1 VDDPRWHGGN
11 ERYVIGKGMG
21 QVTEALL
28 RTPLYEEHLALG
40 ARMVP
45 FAGFEMPVQ
54 YAGIIDEHKAV
65 RSSAGI
71 FDICHMAEFRVFGF
85 EAFDALQN
93 IVTNDLHKIDE
104 LGRAVYTVMCD
115 EKGGIID
122 DLIVYHT
129 GDLEYLVIANA
140 ANRAADVEWITAH
153 LPHDVEFVDESDRT
167 GLIALQGPKAI
178 GIITE
183 LAGQEPPARFRIA
196 EGRLD
201 DMIPVL
207 LARTGY
213 TGEDGV
219 EIVCAAG
226 DAPAVWRMLLSFPE
240 VTPCGLGARDTL
252 RLEAGYPLHGTD
264 MDRSIDPISAGLGW
278 VVSFK
283 KGEFI
288 GRDVLA
294 AIKEAGPARKLVGL
308 TISEGV
314 PRHGYPV
321 LHEGVEVGSV
331 ASGTF
336 SPTLEHGIATAY
348 VPSALAEPGTC
359 LEIVARR
366 KTVSA
371 TVTRPPF
378 VTQTSLS
385 A

>member
-1 VDDPRWHGGN
+1 MSED
-11 ERYVIGKGMG
+11 
-21 QVTEALL
+21 LS

-54 YAGIIDEHKAV
+54 YAGIIEEHKAV
-65 RSSAGI
+65 RSSAGV
-71 FDICHMAEFRVFGF
+71 FDVCHMAEFRIFGF
-85 EAFDALQN
+85 EAFDALQKL
-93 IVTNDLHKIDE
+93 VTNDLHKIDE

-115 EKGGIID
+115 EGGGIID

-140 ANRAADVEWITAH
+140 SNRAVDAEWIAAH
-153 LPHDVEFVDESDRT
+153 LPADVEFVDESDRT
-167 GLIALQGPKAI
+167 GLLALQGPEAVR
-178 GIITE
+178 IITE
-183 LAGQEPPARFRIA
+183 LTGQEPPARFHIA
-196 EGRLD
+196 EARLD
-201 DMIPVL
+201 GTVPVL

-219 EIVCAAG
+219 EIVCAAS
-226 DAPAVWRMLLSFPE
+226 DAVAIWRMLLSYAE
-240 VTPCGLGARDTL
+240 ITPCGLGARDTL
-252 RLEAGYPLHGTD
+252 RLEMGYPLHGTD
-264 MDRSIDPISAGLGW
+264 MDRSVDPVSAGLSW
-278 VVSFK
+278 AVSFK

-288 GRDVLA
+288 GRDTVA
-294 AIKEAGPARKLVGL
+294 AIKEAGPVRRLVGL
-308 TISEGV
+308 TVSEGV

-321 LHEGVEVGSV
+321 LHDGVEVGTV

-348 VPSALAEPGTC
+348 VPSALAEAGTA
-359 LEIVARR
+359 LEIIARR
-366 KTVSA
+366 KNVSA

-378 VTQTSLS
+378 VTHTSLS

>member
-1 VDDPRWHGGN
+1 
-11 ERYVIGKGMG
+11 M
-21 QVTEALL
+21 TEALS

-85 EAFDALQN
+85 EAFAALQR
-93 IVTNDLHKIDE
+93 IVTNDLRKIDDI
-104 LGRAVYTVMCD
+104 GHAVYTMMCD
-115 EKGGIID
+115 EEGGIID

-140 ANRAADVEWITAH
+140 ANRAVDVEWITAH
-153 LPHDVEFVDESDRT
+153 LPADVEFVDESDRT
-167 GLIALQGPKAI
+167 GLIALQGPKAVA
-178 GIITE
+178 IITE
-183 LAGQEPPARFRIA
+183 LAGEDPPGRFHVGEA
-196 EGRLD
+196 RLD
-201 DMIPVL
+201 DTIPVL

-219 EIVCAAG
+219 EIVCAAT

-240 VTPCGLGARDTL
+240 ITPCGLGARDTL
-252 RLEAGYPLHGTD
+252 RLEMGYPLHGTD
-264 MDRSIDPISAGLGW
+264 MDRSIDPVSAGLAW
-278 VVSFK
+278 AVSLK

-288 GRDVLA
+288 GSEA
-294 AIKEAGPARKLVGL
+294 ISAIKEKGPERKLVGL
-308 TISEGV
+308 EVSEGI

-359 LEIVARR
+359 FEIVARR
-366 KTVSA
+366 KNLSA

-378 VTQTSLS
+378 VTHTSLS

>member
-1 VDDPRWHGGN
+1 
-11 ERYVIGKGMG
+11 M
-21 QVTEALL
+21 TEGLL

-45 FAGFEMPVQ
+45 FAGFDMPVQ
-54 YAGIIDEHKAV
+54 YAGIIDEHRAV

-71 FDICHMAEFRVFGF
+71 FDVCHMAEFRVFGF
-85 EAFDALQN
+85 QAFDALQAL
-93 IVTNDLHKIDE
+93 VSNDLHKIDE
-104 LGRAVYTVMCD
+104 MGKAVYTVMCD
-115 EKGGIID
+115 EDGGIID

-129 GDLEYLVIANA
+129 GDLEYLIIANA
-140 ANRAADVEWITAH
+140 SNRAVDAAWIAAH
-153 LPHDVEFVDESDRT
+153 LPEGVEFVDESDRT
-167 GLIALQGPKAI
+167 GLIALQGPEAVR
-178 GIITE
+178 IITE
-183 LAGQEPPARFRIA
+183 LADDEPPARFHIA
-196 EGRLD
+196 EARLD
-201 DMIPVL
+201 GTLPVL

-219 EIVCAAG
+219 EIVCAAS
-226 DAPAVWRMLLSFPE
+226 DAPAIWRMLLSFPE
-240 VTPCGLGARDTL
+240 VAPCGLGARDTL
-252 RLEAGYPLHGTD
+252 RLEMGYPLHGTD
-264 MDRSIDPISAGLGW
+264 MDRSIDPISAGLSW
-278 VVSFK
+278 VVSLK

-294 AIKEAGPARKLVGL
+294 KLKESGPDRRLVGL
-308 TISEGV
+308 TVDEGV

-321 LHEGVEVGSV
+321 LHEGVEVGTV

-359 LEIVARR
+359 LEILARR

-378 VTQTSLS
+378 VTGTSLS